1 MCGRAEELVHSR
13 FFVNVV
19 RALAKN
25 RCRAVVAR
33 VENHLAQSALVAAGR
48 MAAAW
53 KWREVRASPLSL
65 LSHRNPQ
72 QAVQVARFRR
82 RSSASTPTRN
92 AASQPPAE
100 GRNGHRY
107 AGLTTTP

>member
-72 QAVQVARFRR
+72 PHGENHFAPHSSQSEYLLTGSRCSVMKNQRR
-82 RSSASTPTRN
+82 ERRW
-92 AASQPPAE
+92 
-100 GRNGHRY
+100 
-107 AGLTTTP
+107 